1 MKDAVT
7 DHPAT
12 VGSFRS
18 AFSSWGRFR
27 TEIFGGLVTSLA
39 LIPEVISF
47 SIVEGVDPRVGLFTS
62 FVMCVGIAFTGGR
75 PAMVTAAAGSVALV
89 MAPLVKNHGLEYL
102 VPAVLL
108 AGMIQIALGLGGV
121 ANLMRFIP
129 RSVMNGFVN
138 ALAILIFLA
147 QLQHVIHV
155 PWMVYVLV
163 AISLAI
169 MVVWPRVNRVIPGP
183 LVAIVVVTALAILG
197 HIDVPTV
204 RDQGELPHGVPS
216 LIIPDVV
223 FGFRYF
229 GVIAPY
235 ALGAAIVGLIE
246 SLLTAKLVDD
256 ITDQHSDKTRESW
269 GLGIANVASAFVGGQ
284 GGCAMIG
291 QTMINVR
298 HAQART
304 RLSTLLAGVFL
315 LVLVVSLGEIV
326 GQIPMAALVAVMFVV
341 AFSTLDWHSV
351 DPRTLRRM
359 PLSETA
365 VMGATI
371 IATVVTNNLAVG
383 VVCGV
388 VGASVMFVRRVAHMV
403 TVEQVDHSP
412 ETSRYRVRGQLFF
425 ASSNDVVFSFNY
437 TDPAK
442 TIEIDV
448 SDAEVWDSS
457 AVSALESIAYKYRQ
471 RGKHVQVVGA
481 TGASL
486 ERLRRLS
493 SLTIVDE

>member
-89 MAPLVKNHGLEYL
+89 MAPLVKNHGVEYL

-223 FGFRYF
+223 FGFRHF

-235 ALGAAIVGLIE
+235 ALGAAHRRN
-246 SLLTAKLVDD
+246 SP
-256 ITDQHSDKTRESW
+256 
-269 GLGIANVASAFVGGQ
+269 
-284 GGCAMIG
+284 
-291 QTMINVR
+291 
-298 HAQART
+298 
-304 RLSTLLAGVFL
+304 AGNC
-315 LVLVVSLGEIV
+315 E
-326 GQIPMAALVAVMFVV
+326 
-341 AFSTLDWHSV
+341 
-351 DPRTLRRM
+351 RR
-359 PLSETA
+359 
-365 VMGATI
+365 
-371 IATVVTNNLAVG
+371 
-383 VVCGV
+383 
-388 VGASVMFVRRVAHMV
+388 
-403 TVEQVDHSP
+403 
-412 ETSRYRVRGQLFF
+412 
-425 ASSNDVVFSFNY
+425 
-437 TDPAK
+437 
-442 TIEIDV
+442 
-448 SDAEVWDSS
+448 
-457 AVSALESIAYKYRQ
+457 
-471 RGKHVQVVGA
+471 
-481 TGASL
+481 
-486 ERLRRLS
+486 
-493 SLTIVDE
+493 

>member
-1 MKDAVT
+1 
-7 DHPAT
+7 
-12 VGSFRS
+12 
-18 AFSSWGRFR
+18 
-27 TEIFGGLVTSLA
+27 
-39 LIPEVISF
+39 
-47 SIVEGVDPRVGLFTS
+47 
-62 FVMCVGIAFTGGR
+62 
-75 PAMVTAAAGSVALV
+75 MVTAAAGSVALV
-89 MAPLVKNHGLEYL
+89 MAPLVKNHGVEYL

-169 MVVWPRVNRVIPGP
+169 MVIWPRVNRVIPGP
-183 LVAIVVVTALAILG
+183 LVAIVVVTALAIVG

-223 FGFRYF
+223 FGFRHF

-341 AFSTLDWHSV
+341 AFSTMDWHSI

-365 VMGATI
+365 VMSATI

-388 VGASVMFVRRVAHMV
+388 LGASVMFVRRVAHMV
-403 TVEQVDHSP
+403 TVEKMDHSS
-412 ETSRYRVRGQLFF
+412 ENSRYRVRGQLFF

-448 SDAEVWDSS
+448 SEAEVWDSS

-471 RGKHVQVVGA
+471 RGKHVRVVGA

-493 SLTIVDE
+493 SLTIMEE

>member
-7 DHPAT
+7 DRPAT

-18 AFSSWGRFR
+18 AFASWGRFR
-27 TEIFGGLVTSLA
+27 TEVFGGLVTSLA

-62 FVMCVGIAFTGGR
+62 FVMCVAIAFTGGR

-89 MAPLVKNHGLEYL
+89 MAPLVKNHGVEYL

-169 MVVWPRVNRVIPGP
+169 MVIWPRVNRVIPGP

-216 LIIPDVV
+216 LIIPDIV
-223 FGFRYF
+223 FGFRHF

-246 SLLTAKLVDD
+246 SKLVDD

-304 RLSTLLAGVFL
+304 RLSTLLAGAFL

-341 AFSTLDWHSV
+341 AFSTMDWHSV

-403 TVEQVDHSP
+403 TVEQMDHSAD
-412 ETSRYRVRGQLFF
+412 TSRYRVRGQLFF

-448 SDAEVWDSS
+448 SGAEVWDSS

-493 SLTIVDE
+493 SLTIVEE